1 MSSFVGGGS
10 LKPNFVAVES
20 SIKVV
25 FIMVEGFLV
34 VGWGD
39 ALSAAGKF
47 VLLAALVQVQGHGC
61 GDCEGL
67 LFL

>member
-1 MSSFVGGGS
+1 
-10 LKPNFVAVES
+10 
-20 SIKVV
+20 
-25 FIMVEGFLV
+25 MVEGFLV